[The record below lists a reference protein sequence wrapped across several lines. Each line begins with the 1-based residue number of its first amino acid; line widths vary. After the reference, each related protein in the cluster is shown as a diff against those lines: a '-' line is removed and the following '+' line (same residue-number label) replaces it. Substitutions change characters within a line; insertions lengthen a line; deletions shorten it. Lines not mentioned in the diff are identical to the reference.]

1 MTKAQLLATASE
13 LGVEGVSSRN
23 NKAEIIAAI
32 EAVMQRRRCSMA
44 TFDQTVLLQSLK
56 VDLGIVSKA
65 YDERLSARLQS
76 AEEELGAMGIT
87 LENSARD
94 RDLVI
99 MYAAWLHRDRIEGKA
114 MPRMLKRALNNR
126 LFGEKARTEV
136 ADA

>member
-1 MTKAQLLATASE
+1 
-13 LGVEGVSSRN
+13 
-23 NKAEIIAAI
+23 
-32 EAVMQRRRCSMA
+32 MA

-76 AEEELGAMGIT
+76 AEEELDAMGIT
-87 LENSARD
+87 LENTTRD